1 MNASTAETIVR
12 RGRIFPLMRIIAG
25 RVPLFFLFALLLWG
39 TAWAQP
45 LPPLAASGHP
55 GWKEKVFA
63 GRTVYTPLPAEG
75 LLLAESQNAASGLF
89 LERRIDL
96 RATPWLN
103 WSWKV
108 AGTFPGVNERQK
120 SGDDYA
126 ARVYVVVKG
135 GLAFWKTR
143 ALSYVWASGEPQ
155 GSMWSSAFT
164 ANAVMIAVRSGSDQ
178 AGQLVEEKRDVRA
191 DWKRAFGDDIDS
203 IDAVAIM
210 TDTDNAGQKAR
221 AWYGQPW
228 FSAE

>member
-1 MNASTAETIVR
+1 M
-12 RGRIFPLMRIIAG
+12 
-25 RVPLFFLFALLLWG
+25 LWG
-39 TAWAQP
+39 TAWAEP
-45 LPPLAASGHP
+45 LPPLTEPGHT

-63 GRTVYTPLPAEG
+63 GRTVYTPLPGEG

-108 AGTFPGVNERQK
+108 AGTFSGVNEQEK

-126 ARVYVVVKG
+126 ARIYVVAKG

-143 ALSYVWASGEPQ
+143 ALSYVWASQEPQ

-164 ANAVMIAVRSGSDQ
+164 ANAVMIAVRSGPGQ

-191 DWKRAFGDDIDS
+191 DWKQAFGDDIDS